1 MNKFIQTIKDVDVG
15 SIKALLQ
22 KESKW
27 IKWSEPSGK
36 NALHYLCGLDMSK
49 DALKIEAGFQLLK
62 LLLSRGMDINSIHQI
77 SEEGGFFPATP
88 LWYAYTRGR
97 NEKLFTYLLKKGA
110 DPNHCMFAIA
120 WYDDVKSANLF
131 KKYGAAI
138 DDASGGNTPFLAAFQ
153 WKKFDMAEWFLKKGA
168 NVNYADPQGNTA
180 LYFAVKRKYEI
191 EHIRRLLTFG
201 AEVNKENNK
210 GISPKQLAESNHQRN
225 ILSLF

>member
-49 DALKIEAGFQLLK
+49 DALK
-62 LLLSRGMDINSIHQI
+62 MDINSIHQI

-120 WYDDVKSANLF
+120 WYNDVKSANLF